1 MIINTKKTKCM
12 IFDKTG
18 RLMIRPFYLNG
29 VKLEMVRTYKY
40 VGFVLTPSGE
50 IHTGLKDL
58 WDRALKC
65 FMKMKN
71 DLGFSFNRDILST
84 LTLIDTLIK
93 PILPVC
99 Q

>member
-1 MIINTKKTKCM
+1 
-12 IFDKTG
+12 
-18 RLMIRPFYLNG
+18 MIRPFYLNG

-71 DLGFSFNRDILST
+71 DLGFSFNRDISST